1 MLNFAMGQGRSP
13 SSQPSATLHQGPVTE
28 LIVIIGLSLLVV
40 PLVALTT
47 GPLRIAIS
55 LIFILF
61 FPGYTLV
68 AALFPKKGAL
78 DGMERIAL
86 SFGLS
91 IALVPLIGLALNYT
105 PWGIRLYPILVSLLV
120 FIVTMAAIA
129 WQRRQ
134 RLSPGERFQPPPL
147 PNLSLLSRSWSSQGR
162 WDKLLTTLLVI
173 AILGA
178 IGALVYTIATPK
190 VGERFTEFYILGPGG
205 KAQDYPRELMVSEE
219 ATVIVGIANQEQ
231 EPTVYRVEVNI
242 DAERVAEVGT
252 VTLDH
257 EEVWEQELSFA
268 PARAGPNQKVEFR
281 LYRGE
286 ESEPYHTLHLWVDVE
301 PGGP

>member
-1 MLNFAMGQGRSP
+1 
-13 SSQPSATLHQGPVTE
+13 
-28 LIVIIGLSLLVV
+28 
-40 PLVALTT
+40 
-47 GPLRIAIS
+47 LRIAIS

-105 PWGIRLYPILVSLLV
+105 PWGI
-120 FIVTMAAIA
+120 
-129 WQRRQ
+129 
-134 RLSPGERFQPPPL
+134 QPPPL
-147 PNLSLLSRSWSSQGR
+147 PNLSLLSRSWGSQGR

-268 PARAGPNQKVEFR
+268 PARDGPNQKVEFR